1 MSTFIGIDLAWTATK
16 ESGVCRLE
24 GTSPDDL
31 RCTRVGAMARSV
43 EELADEVD
51 VIAGTVV
58 VAIDAPVVYTP
69 ERWVEREIGRRFA
82 RYKASAHSAHYAVKK
97 GWTAGIDLGKAL
109 EQRGFTLDPAA
120 LADDMTTKRIAVE
133 VYPHTIHVRLF
144 GLAERLPYKPK
155 RGRRV
160 ADRREALQEYQ
171 QHLRRLMERETP
183 GVLNHLDV
191 VRALDP
197 HTVTAKGRAL
207 KRLDDTLDGLT
218 CALAAWLAW
227 CSPYAWETI
236 GDYDTGYILVP
247 REQQGHYT

>member
-1 MSTFIGIDLAWTATK
+1 MSTFIGIDLAWTAAK

-51 VIAGTVV
+51 AIAGTVV

-97 GWTAGIDLGKAL
+97 GWTAGIDLGEAL

-120 LADDMTTKRIAVE
+120 LANDMTTKRIAVE

-160 ADRREALQEYQ
+160 AGRREAMQEYQ
-171 QHLRRLMERETP
+171 HHLRRLMERETP
-183 GVLNHLDV
+183 GVLNHFDI

-197 HTVTAKGRAL
+197 HTVTVKGRAL

-227 CSPYAWETI
+227 RSPCAWETI
-236 GDYDTGYILVP
+236 GDDTGYILVP
-247 REQQGHYT
+247 REQQGCHA